1 MIGYVSHVH
10 FMRIVNL
17 SMHVKNFL
25 GPARQVTPVM
35 TTTLQLSLHY
45 KYKTLQLN

>member
-1 MIGYVSHVH
+1 MIGYVPHVH

-17 SMHVKNFL
+17 SMH
-25 GPARQVTPVM
+25 ARQVTPVM
-35 TTTLQLSLHY
+35 TTTLQLPLHY